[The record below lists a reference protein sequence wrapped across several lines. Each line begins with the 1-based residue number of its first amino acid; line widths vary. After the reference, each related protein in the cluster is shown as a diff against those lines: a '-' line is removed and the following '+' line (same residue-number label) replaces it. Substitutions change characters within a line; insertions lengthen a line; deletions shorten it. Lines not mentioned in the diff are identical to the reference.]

1 MPKLGMDVVFQGESG
16 SRSHIAKLSRMTQ
29 SGHRGWSVPEA
40 GGVPFSSLRP
50 VRVPVRMNYFVSR
63 RLVGFGEQQSA
74 YSLYASAAKK
84 FEADGCGGSGTQSPI
99 NDSS

>member
-1 MPKLGMDVVFQGESG
+1 
-16 SRSHIAKLSRMTQ
+16 
-29 SGHRGWSVPEA
+29 
-40 GGVPFSSLRP
+40 
-50 VRVPVRMNYFVSR
+50 MNYFVSR

-74 YSLYASAAKK
+74 YSLYASAAKQ

>member
-1 MPKLGMDVVFQGESG
+1 MCCSDRLNSPPK
-16 SRSHIAKLSRMTQ
+16 
-29 SGHRGWSVPEA
+29 A
-40 GGVPFSSLRP
+40 GIGAGRCPRRVECPFSSLRP